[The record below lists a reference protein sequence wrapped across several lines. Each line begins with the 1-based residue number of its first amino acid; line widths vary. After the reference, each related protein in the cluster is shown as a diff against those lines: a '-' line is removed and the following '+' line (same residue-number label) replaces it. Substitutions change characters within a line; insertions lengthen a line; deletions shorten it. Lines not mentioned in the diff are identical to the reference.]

1 MRSISV
7 IAPRLLSAKLNGVNQ
22 YATAPRPLAVLIVDA
37 DDAFR
42 KQLGTLFAR
51 GSGFDARVEAR
62 NAVEALNEVNRQSP
76 NLAILNFSLP
86 DMSGLELAQKL
97 RAIAPELPIFI
108 LTTDYNVDI
117 ERLALSRAITA
128 VFSKLDDLATLI
140 PNARAVCEIE

>member
-1 MRSISV
+1 
-7 IAPRLLSAKLNGVNQ
+7 
-22 YATAPRPLAVLIVDA
+22 VLIVDA

-62 NAVEALNEVNRQSP
+62 NAVEALNEVKRQSP